1 MQHRQMRT
9 WTSRLLL
16 GGGIATVLSAVFAA
30 YLQPEMVVDLA
41 NRLWAC
47 F

>member
-1 MQHRQMRT
+1 MIRQRRWIAAAI
-9 WTSRLLL
+9 WTGTALALAL
-16 GGGIATVLSAVFAA
+16 GFAA
-30 YLQPEMVVDLA
+30 YQRPDVAVDLA

>member
-1 MQHRQMRT
+1 MHGWRR
-9 WTSRLLL
+9 WL
-16 GGGIATVLSAVFAA
+16 AWSAVAAALLAVFMA
-30 YLQPEMVVDLA
+30 YLNPHRVVDLA

>member
-1 MQHRQMRT
+1 MTRRHWIAAAIWAGAALSLT
-9 WTSRLLL
+9 L
-16 GGGIATVLSAVFAA
+16 GFAA
-30 YLQPEMVVDLA
+30 YQRPEVAVDLA

>member
-1 MQHRQMRT
+1 MRQGSWIRVAI
-9 WTSRLLL
+9 WAGAAVALVL
-16 GGGIATVLSAVFAA
+16 GFAA
-30 YLQPEMVVDLA
+30 YQRPEVAVDLA

>member
-1 MQHRQMRT
+1 MMRHRRWIAVAIWAMT
-9 WTSRLLL
+9 AVALVL
-16 GGGIATVLSAVFAA
+16 GFAA
-30 YLQPEMVVDLA
+30 YQRPEVAVDLA

>member
-1 MQHRQMRT
+1 MKQGRRLVTMLA
-9 WTSRLLL
+9 WTATALALAL
-16 GGGIATVLSAVFAA
+16 GFAA
-30 YLQPEMVVDLA
+30 YQRPEVAVDLA

>member
-1 MQHRQMRT
+1 MKRRT
-9 WTSRLLL
+9 TR
-16 GGGIATVLSAVFAA
+16 IAAWSAIAVALAAVFAA
-30 YLQPEMVVDLA
+30 YQRPDVAVDLA

>member
-1 MQHRQMRT
+1 MKPA
-9 WTSRLLL
+9 RLAAWSA
-16 GGGIATVLSAVFAA
+16 IAIALAAVFAA
-30 YLQPEMVVDLA
+30 YQRPDVAVDLA

>member
-1 MQHRQMRT
+1 MRQ
-9 WTSRLLL
+9 RLRSIIGWAAALVAL
-16 GGGIATVLSAVFAA
+16 AAVFAA
-30 YLQPEMVVDLA
+30 YLNPHLAADLA

>member
-1 MQHRQMRT
+1 MTPRRRLVAIAI
-9 WTSRLLL
+9 WTAAALALAL
-16 GGGIATVLSAVFAA
+16 GFAA
-30 YLQPEMVVDLA
+30 YQRPEFAVDLA

>member
-1 MQHRQMRT
+1 MKPWQHWGIRAAAV
-9 WTSRLLL
+9 SALL
-16 GGGIATVLSAVFAA
+16 AVFAL
-30 YLQPEMVVDLA
+30 YTQPTFVVDLA

>member
-1 MQHRQMRT
+1 MKPVRVAA
-9 WTSRLLL
+9 WSAVA
-16 GGGIATVLSAVFAA
+16 IALAAVFAA
-30 YLQPEMVVDLA
+30 YQRPDLAVDLA

>member
-1 MQHRQMRT
+1 MTRRR
-9 WTSRLLL
+9 RLLA
-16 GGGIATVLSAVFAA
+16 IAIWATVGLALALGFAA
-30 YLQPEMVVDLA
+30 YQRPGVAVDLA

>member
-1 MQHRQMRT
+1 MTRRRHWIAVAV
-9 WTSRLLL
+9 WTGAAVALAL
-16 GGGIATVLSAVFAA
+16 GFAA
-30 YLQPEMVVDLA
+30 YQRPEVAVDLA

>member
-1 MQHRQMRT
+1 MKRWQQ
-9 WTSRLLL
+9 WGFGASAILALL
-16 GGGIATVLSAVFAA
+16 AVFAL
-30 YLQPEMVVDLA
+30 YTQPTFVVDLA

>member
-1 MQHRQMRT
+1 MKPA
-9 WTSRLLL
+9 RLAVCAGVGLAL
-16 GGGIATVLSAVFAA
+16 AAVFAA
-30 YLQPEMVVDLA
+30 YQRPEVVVDLA

>member
-1 MQHRQMRT
+1 MTTRRRLVAIAI
-9 WTSRLLL
+9 WTAAGLALAL
-16 GGGIATVLSAVFAA
+16 GFAA
-30 YLQPEMVVDLA
+30 YERPELAVDLA

>member
-1 MQHRQMRT
+1 MKPAR
-9 WTSRLLL
+9 
-16 GGGIATVLSAVFAA
+16 IAAWSAVAVALAAVFAA
-30 YLQPEMVVDLA
+30 YQRPDLAVDLA

>member
-1 MQHRQMRT
+1 MKPIT
-9 WTSRLLL
+9 GSIVAL
-16 GGGIATVLSAVFAA
+16 AAVFAA
-30 YLQPEMVVDLA
+30 YQRPDVAVDLA

>member
-1 MQHRQMRT
+1 MSKRR
-9 WTSRLLL
+9 RLAAMAAWAAAALALAL
-16 GGGIATVLSAVFAA
+16 GFAA
-30 YLQPEMVVDLA
+30 YQRPEVAVDLA